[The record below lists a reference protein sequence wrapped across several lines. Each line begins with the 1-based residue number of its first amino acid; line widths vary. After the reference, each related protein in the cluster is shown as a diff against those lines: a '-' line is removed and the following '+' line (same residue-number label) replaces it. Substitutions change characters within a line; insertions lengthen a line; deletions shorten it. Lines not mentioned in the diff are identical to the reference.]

1 MAHWPGTWAVSMH
14 GAHLFGCE
22 GMVNYMPLVWVGY
35 HADSSQK
42 KQIDASIR
50 WCKKL
55 DGYETRQ
62 NNRV

>member
-42 KQIDASIR
+42 NRLMHLS
-50 WCKKL
+50 
-55 DGYETRQ
+55 DG
-62 NNRV
+62 VKS